1 MSQQK
6 VDRYKK
12 EKTNRRETMKKE
24 RRKLIASSTAL
35 IAAIAALAIWFG
47 VSVYQKSQPVQT
59 EYYSTDFTAVD
70 NYVNG
75 LNS

>member
-35 IAAIAALAIWFG
+35 IVAIAALAIWFG